1 MKIEYLLQCRWMK
14 TNLKNRVFLF
24 FLWNI
29 YIRSRLAEI
38 RTTFPNENKTKMI
51 NFLEVFQSINEI
63 FSENID
69 LDEKFQIKIVIRNRT
84 INFKKSALK
93 RLSWPLKT
101 FLGRLYVNYSHLW
114 FRFFWDFEVFFWLT
128 KIFFTLHAGVFSYQE
143 NSTVSPD
150 SKSLFELSFFTRKS
164 VKFKKSLL

>member
-69 LDEKFQIKIVIRNRT
+69 LDEKFQIKIVIRDRT

-101 FLGRLYVNYSHLW
+101 FLGRNMLITVIYDFDSFEISKFFFDSLKFSSHFTQVCFLIKKILQYLLTVKTYLNYLFSH
-114 FRFFWDFEVFFWLT
+114 
-128 KIFFTLHAGVFSYQE
+128 G
-143 NSTVSPD
+143 SP
-150 SKSLFELSFFTRKS
+150 
-164 VKFKKSLL
+164 